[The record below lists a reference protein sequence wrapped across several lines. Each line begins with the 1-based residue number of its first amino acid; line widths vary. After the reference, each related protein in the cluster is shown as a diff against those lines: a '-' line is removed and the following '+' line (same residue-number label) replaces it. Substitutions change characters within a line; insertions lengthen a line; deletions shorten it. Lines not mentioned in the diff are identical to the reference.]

1 MPAVRPVPPEMLP
14 PDDGRPLTAGDV
26 GRILGLDAATLER
39 LARHLELLRLW
50 QKRINL
56 VGEATLADPWR
67 RHVLD
72 SAQLLRFVPKDARV
86 LVDLGSGA
94 GFPGLVLAILG
105 VPEVHL
111 IESDRRK
118 AAFLREAAR
127 ITGCTNVRVHAKR
140 IEEVEPF
147 PADVV
152 TARALAPLG
161 RLLELAEPFFAPRTV
176 GIFPKGRQAEAELT
190 AASRRWKMK
199 ARIEPSLSS
208 PEGRILVVEE
218 VSRAD
223 SP

>member
-1 MPAVRPVPPEMLP
+1 MPAVHPVPPEAGE
-14 PDDGRPLTAGDV
+14 GRPLTAAEV

-39 LARHLELLRLW
+39 LERHLELLRLW

-56 VGEATLADPWR
+56 VGAATLADPWR

-72 SAQLLRFVPKDARV
+72 SAQLLRFVPEGARV

-94 GFPGLVLAILG
+94 GFPGLVLAICG

-111 IESDRRK
+111 IESDLRK

-127 ITGCTNVRVHAKR
+127 ITGCTHVTVHAKR

-152 TARALAPLG
+152 TARALAPLS
-161 RLLELAEPFFAPRTV
+161 RLLELAGRFFAPHTV

-190 AASRRWKMK
+190 EASRRWKMK

-208 PEGRILVVEE
+208 PEGRIVVVEE
-218 VSRAD
+218 VSRAER
-223 SP
+223 P